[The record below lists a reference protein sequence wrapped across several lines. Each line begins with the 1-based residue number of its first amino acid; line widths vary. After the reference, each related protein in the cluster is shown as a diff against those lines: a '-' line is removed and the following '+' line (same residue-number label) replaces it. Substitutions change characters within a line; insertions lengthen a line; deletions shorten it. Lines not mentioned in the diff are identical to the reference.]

1 MGRSRGTCRADVS
14 TGLGQGDAAISCV
27 RTVWVPPC
35 GRVADDLIRKAASR
49 VGWTAAEE
57 GTRWVEVACEA
68 LVQGFELKFS
78 QRQGPTNTGPP
89 TAHQRKFWAAHMRA
103 RCEMVQTI
111 GPSSTELPARS
122 PGTSNRSCALCGRG
136 HRSDGATFVG
146 SRGRAR
152 LNSATFSTHSF
163 GLRPEDGP
171 PNLTFVGRARL
182 VAVSTAHVDDPGKD
196 HTDPDLAFRRRVA
209 QREEVPAQRSHE
221 QEHRDGSYDE
231 ALYEKHGDY
240 RQGLV
245 RIGCPEVTL
254 PPVWPSI

>member
-103 RCEMVQTI
+103 RCD
-111 GPSSTELPARS
+111 AR
-122 PGTSNRSCALCGRG
+122 
-136 HRSDGATFVG
+136 
-146 SRGRAR
+146 
-152 LNSATFSTHSF
+152 
-163 GLRPEDGP
+163 
-171 PNLTFVGRARL
+171 
-182 VAVSTAHVDDPGKD
+182 
-196 HTDPDLAFRRRVA
+196 
-209 QREEVPAQRSHE
+209 
-221 QEHRDGSYDE
+221 RDGSDNRPE
-231 ALYEKHGDY
+231 LNGTPCKVSRNIEPIM
-240 RQGLV
+240 RIV
-245 RIGCPEVTL
+245 RA
-254 PPVWPSI
+254 WASQ